1 MAVIKWRRV
10 DEVKVRNIV
19 RRFNIKIAT
28 VSRLHP
34 NLAPYQP
41 DRVNANAMIENLQKV
56 SRQEFNRQIARLE
69 RYLRKGAEKAYMTRA
84 GVITTEW
91 QRREVANTLRSI
103 NARNRAII
111 KRYDLT
117 VGGGRSEIARYENL
131 RARPNN
137 FEWIQPEVFKK
148 YVENLERQASGVDLE
163 RKNLIYKENFM
174 KAIENELGA
183 NSPLYGMVEQTE
195 PTKLA
200 DILFSD
206 EIFNLQFVY
215 DPYER
220 QQIENMMIER
230 FLELAQEQRV

>member
-19 RRFNIKIAT
+19 RRFNIKIAS

-34 NLAPYQP
+34 NLASYQP
-41 DRVNANAMIENLQKV
+41 DKLNANAMIENLRKV
-56 SRQEFNRQIARLE
+56 SRQEFNRQIGRLE
-69 RYLRKGAEKAYMTRA
+69 RYLRKGAERAYMTRA

-111 KRYDLT
+111 KKYNL
-117 VGGGRSEIARYENL
+117 VPGSGRSEIARYENL
-131 RARPNN
+131 RQRANN
-137 FEWIQPEVFKK
+137 FERIQPEVFKN
-148 YVENLERQASGVDLE
+148 YVANLERQASGVDLE

-174 KAIENELGA
+174 QAIKNELGV

-195 PTKLA
+195 PSKLA

-206 EIFNLQFVY
+206 EIFTLQFVY

>member
-41 DRVNANAMIENLQKV
+41 DKLNANAMIENLRKV
-56 SRQEFNRQIARLE
+56 SRQEFNRQIGRLE
-69 RYLRKGAEKAYMTRA
+69 RYLRKGAEKAYMTKA

-111 KRYDLT
+111 KKYNL
-117 VGGGRSEIARYENL
+117 VPGSGRSEIARYENL
-131 RARPNN
+131 RQRANN
-137 FEWIQPEVFKK
+137 FERIQPEVFKN
-148 YVENLERQASGVDLE
+148 YVANLERQASGVDLE

-174 KAIENELGA
+174 QAIKNELGV

-195 PTKLA
+195 PSKLA

-206 EIFNLQFVY
+206 EIFTLQFVY

-220 QQIENMMIER
+220 QQIEDMMIER
-230 FLELAQEQRV
+230 FLELARENRI